1 MWPSARSVL
10 FVARLTRNDG
20 WQPTRRDSLKY
31 PPNVLAG
38 YAGCLMTRE
47 VNKAAFA
54 KKGRSA
60 IVSDMIEE
68 IGQVFAESLE
78 TRASSL

>member
-1 MWPSARSVL
+1 VVPL
-10 FVARLTRNDG
+10 
-20 WQPTRRDSLKY
+20 RDSLKY

-38 YAGCLMTRE
+38 YAGCLMTRQ
-47 VNKAAFA
+47 VNEAAFE

-68 IGQVFAESLE
+68 IGQAFAQSFEKH
-78 TRASSL
+78 ASSL